1 MKIFLEY
8 CSYRN
13 LSNKTI
19 KSYNQALVLSM
30 RYLKEEKDIIDIN
43 KKIVQEY
50 IMFTRNRGKY
60 SFVEST
66 DGMIKANIDK

>member
-30 RYLKEEKDIIDIN
+30 RYLEEEKDIIAIN
-43 KKIVQEY
+43 NL
-50 IMFTRNRGKY
+50 RL
-60 SFVEST
+60 S
-66 DGMIKANIDK
+66 DGAYGCYMSIWF